1 MAGNAPLRS
10 ANAECKTID
19 QCMAERQHGPSAFGL
34 SNYCRSVAPMAATL
48 QASSRASARPD
59 SKSPASA
66 TVIFAGVSKSSAAEI
81 PADVPVAPEHSPAS
95 ASSRHS
101 PSSSGAGAFTGR
113 WTRAGAG
120 VGHASRALF
129 PIARAACD
137 GAPASVSA
145 RAPFGPTRGS
155 SPTWARPG
163 APLASSTVIFPLLTT
178 RATSRA
184 LIVSRPFSGAGGSVM
199 EKGRM
204 VPSLG
209 RASFS
214 ASSSAAIGAVLPPP
228 GGGGRT
234 ALALNCVSSRGPAL
248 LKRLGRRPPARGVGN
263 LGRLHVPAGRC
274 FPSMTLGAQGRY
286 SMTCAI
292 ASGL

>member
-1 MAGNAPLRS
+1 MPTRLWMAGNAPLRS

-66 TVIFAGVSKSSAAEI
+66 TVIFTGVSKSSAVEI

-163 APLASSTVIFPLLTT
+163 APSLPQRL
-178 RATSRA
+178 
-184 LIVSRPFSGAGGSVM
+184 FSPCSP
-199 EKGRM
+199 R
-204 VPSLG
+204 
-209 RASFS
+209 
-214 ASSSAAIGAVLPPP
+214 
-228 GGGGRT
+228 
-234 ALALNCVSSRGPAL
+234 
-248 LKRLGRRPPARGVGN
+248 GRRPGP
-263 LGRLHVPAGRC
+263 
-274 FPSMTLGAQGRY
+274 
-286 SMTCAI
+286 
-292 ASGL
+292 